1 MKVNKNEIIFEIPE
15 EWLDEAYFSFEPI
28 GRYHYEYENNKD
40 IFLVSICDVSPNIR
54 GENLPIFNNGESD
67 GVIKT
72 ARERTVSILKAI
84 WLGIP
89 LPPIKVVDL
98 KSNNKYKFKLVE
110 GCHRFHCSVVAGFE
124 EIPAVYGFDIN
135 SL

>member
-1 MKVNKNEIIFEIPE
+1 MKVSKKEIIFEIPE
-15 EWLDEAYFSFEPI
+15 EWLDEADFSFEPN
-28 GRYHYEYENNKD
+28 GKYNYEYENIKD
-40 IFLVSICDVSPNIR
+40 IFLVDICDISPNIR
-54 GENLPIFNNGESD
+54 GENVPIFNDGESD

-72 ARERTVSILKAI
+72 ARQRTVSILRAI
-84 WLGIP
+84 RLGIP

-98 KSNNKYKFKLVE
+98 EGDSKYKFKLVE
-110 GCHRFHCSVVAGFE
+110 GCHRFHCSVVAGFD

>member
-15 EWLDEAYFSFEPI
+15 EWLDEADFSFEPN

-54 GENLPIFNNGESD
+54 GENVPIFNNGESD

-72 ARERTVSILKAI
+72 ARDRTVSILRAI
-84 WLGIP
+84 RLGAP
-89 LPPIKVVDL
+89 LPPIKVVAL
-98 KSNNKYKFKLVE
+98 E
-110 GCHRFHCSVVAGFE
+110 G
-124 EIPAVYGFDIN
+124 DN
-135 SL
+135 